1 MLSKIL
7 TAGISGIDSFL
18 IDVESDISE
27 AMANFEIVGLGDT
40 AVKESKERI
49 KSAIK
54 HSNSDLYTKRIIVK

>member
-7 TAGISGIDSFL
+7 TACVLGIDSF
-18 IDVESDISE
+18 IAEVECDISE
-27 AMANFEIVGLGDT
+27 AMASFDIVGLGDT

-54 HSNSDLYTKRIIVK
+54 HSNSDL